1 MCFNEGGFIWGAGP
15 GAVLVNWCDDR
26 GFRGGVPT
34 TGEGLVWTAS
44 SEWASLRHAANFAM
58 VALQAASLGVR
69 PEEARGFAARQ
80 VHYALG
86 DTGRSFVCGF
96 GTNPPL
102 RPHHR

>member
-1 MCFNEGGFIWGAGP
+1 MFKDEYRAK
-15 GAVLVNWCDDR
+15 VDD
-26 GFRGGVPT
+26 FLSYMLALPT
-34 TGEGLVWTAS
+34 TGQGLVWTAS

-69 PEEARGFAARQ
+69 PEEARGFAVRQ